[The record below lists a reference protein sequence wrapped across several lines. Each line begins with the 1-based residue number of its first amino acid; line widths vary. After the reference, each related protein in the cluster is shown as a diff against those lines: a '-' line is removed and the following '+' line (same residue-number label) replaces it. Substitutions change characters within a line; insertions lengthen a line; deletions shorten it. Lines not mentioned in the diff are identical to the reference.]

1 MKGFKKRKFLLIAAV
16 MMSSMLMGV
25 FGFQSSFLRQ
35 NPTPVQ
41 AAGTQAAKTPAPKAL
56 DPGSVL
62 GINSSPG
69 TSLPGIPWVR
79 LSYTTCGNS
88 ELKGSV
94 LHNTIANYHK
104 QGVRVLLTICQQ
116 SSGPSLFDMK
126 PLNDAAQGGADAVQC
141 GNEEMKNSPET
152 RYITPQ
158 NFARYFDLCEEAMH
172 KVNPGMPVILG
183 SLDPHVGWVD
193 ITQLNAQVNYLNAM
207 QNAMN
212 TQVHRGGKWS
222 WRSQILGLIDSW
234 HNGYPDRYFN
244 SLLGLFAFW
253 AQEMHINL
261 NSGQLGQHL
270 WVIEG
275 TGCFK
280 GCGIDVNSKYQV
292 AVAHILTLITDVQT
306 TMRYRVP
313 FFYFTSKDFKLGAT
327 LWPMGVLTINGKAKP
342 LRQDLAMG
350 ARVLTMKC
358 GSRYVQVANQ
368 EQLLST
374 MYLGCAL
381 PSNYYSI
388 LTR

>member
-1 MKGFKKRKFLLIAAV
+1 MKDLKKRKFLLIAVV
-16 MMSSMLMGV
+16 MVSTILVG
-25 FGFQSSFLRQ
+25 GFASQSFFITQ

-41 AAGTQAAKTPAPKAL
+41 AAGTQASKKPSPHAL

-62 GINSSPG
+62 GINTNPG
-69 TSLPGIPWVR
+69 TPLPGIPWVR

-88 ELKGSV
+88 DLKGSV
-94 LHNTIANYHK
+94 LQNTIANYHRD
-104 QGVRVLLTICQQ
+104 GVRVLLTICQQ
-116 SSGPSLFDMK
+116 SSGPGLFDMK
-126 PLNDAAQGGADAVQC
+126 PLNDVAQSGADAVQC
-141 GNEEMKNSPET
+141 GNEEMKNAPET
-152 RYITPQ
+152 RYITPE
-158 NFARYFDLCEEAMH
+158 NFARYFDLCQGAMH
-172 KVNPGMPVILG
+172 KVNPALPVILG

-193 ITQLNAQVNYLNAM
+193 IAQLMAQVHYLDEM
-207 QNAMN
+207 QYAMN
-212 TQVHRGGKWS
+212 TKVHPGGKWS

-234 HNGYPDRYFN
+234 HNGYPNRYFN

-253 AQEMHINL
+253 AEELHINL

-292 AVAHILTLITDVQT
+292 AVSHILTLITDVQT

-313 FFYFTSKDFKLGAT
+313 FFYFTSKDFRLEGI
-327 LWPMGVLTINGKAKP
+327 LWPMGILTINGKAKP
-342 LRQDLAMG
+342 LRQDLPMG
-350 ARVLTMKC
+350 ARILDMKC
-358 GSRYVQVANQ
+358 GSRHVEVANQ

-381 PSNYYSI
+381 PDNYYSV